1 MARWFPSRKSS
12 NTCGTLPS
20 MATTT
25 SSRCTCRPCAASS
38 APRPSRQCVAP
49 ATEWGRVR
57 VRWPSSVRSRA
68 TIGATVILAIALAIG
83 SIASAV
89 LLQRALAS
97 DAQSQLIDR
106 VDEVEGLIA
115 TDLLPADGLLAPTGL
130 QTGQVQVVNS
140 SHQLVAVTPGL
151 ALAT

>member
-1 MARWFPSRKSS
+1 M
-12 NTCGTLPS
+12 
-20 MATTT
+20 
-25 SSRCTCRPCAASS
+25 
-38 APRPSRQCVAP
+38 P
-49 ATEWGRVR
+49 AIGWERVR

-89 LLQRALAS
+89 LLQRALTS

-115 TDLLPADGLLAPTGL
+115 SGLPSRPSVEKSVLHAVPSSNVKKI
-130 QTGQVQVVNS
+130 VQLRIS
-140 SHQLVAVTPGL
+140 
-151 ALAT
+151 